1 MWIPTEHEKYGV
13 GKFIA
18 RVCFCVEREGGVGE
32 EEKKK
37 VLSSAITQAEGMGR
51 GEKAAVCGLWI
62 LQICKNFS
70 LL

>member
-18 RVCFCVEREGGVGE
+18 RVFLCVCGCGG
-32 EEKKK
+32 
-37 VLSSAITQAEGMGR
+37 VLSSAITQSEGMGR

-62 LQICKNFS
+62 LQIF
-70 LL
+70 